1 MTEQEVKEYQAFMW
15 TPVNAYACEKCPE
28 NKNDG
33 WNKLPCGQQN
43 CWVVC
48 HTETYRRGKDES

>member
-1 MTEQEVKEYQAFMW
+1 MTDQEVKAYQDFMW
-15 TPVNAYACEKCPE
+15 NPVNAYACEKCPE

-48 HTETYRRGKDES
+48 HTDHTKGR